1 MQEAHDEGRER
12 ADSAASGGAGGV
24 DEGTNIVVELRGGG
38 WRGAIGYGRE
48 FTFKTPLRVIGL
60 PILWEAFEVPE
71 FFFHQPAALLIAQG
85 KLLQDFFPPDVYFA
99 MKDVPHAI
107 SRGPYF
113 LLKGEYSKPMDP
125 PPRLKNMVLAHVLE
139 APSDMKMEDL
149 RARLLEYV
157 L

>member
-1 MQEAHDEGRER
+1 
-12 ADSAASGGAGGV
+12 V
-24 DEGTNIVVELRGGG
+24 DEGADQVIELRGGG
-38 WRGAIGYGRE
+38 WKGAIGYGRE
-48 FTFKTPLRVIGL
+48 FRFKTPLRVVGM
-60 PILWEAFEVPE
+60 PIVWESFEVTE

-99 MKDVPHAI
+99 MRGVAQPI

-113 LLKGEYSKPMDP
+113 LLKGEYSKPQNP

-139 APSDMKMEDL
+139 APKDMKMEDL